1 MEPQPRCDGQPEHAV
16 PLEPVAGVAHDSQH
30 PASPGH
36 PGVESCGTVEGAT
49 LTAQP
54 ATPPEDPDEPEK
66 NKYEGPEEY
75 CLGVPQQAH
84 GVTVLGRLP
93 PPVGRTA
100 TGPGPPRARRE
111 RQATR
116 RTARTWACARR
127 KCRRTSSLL
136 SPPSRAFCASRNSC
150 SASLSEISCAN

>member
-1 MEPQPRCDGQPEHAV
+1 MEPQPRCDGQPEDAV
-16 PLEPVAGVAHDSQH
+16 PLEPVAGVARDSQP
-30 PASPGH
+30 PASAGH

-66 NKYEGPEEY
+66 NKDEGPEEY

-93 PPVGRTA
+93 PPAACSDSDRTGIA
-100 TGPGPPRARRE
+100 TSVEKSSGGQVNGSDLGLRA
-111 RQATR
+111 
-116 RTARTWACARR
+116 
-127 KCRRTSSLL
+127 L
-136 SPPSRAFCASRNSC
+136 
-150 SASLSEISCAN
+150 IV